1 MTDTE
6 KDTSTYTD
14 TPIPPYNQ
22 SNSPAIHTEENSSMA
37 DDLETQPD
45 SSDKESQSDQSDL
58 SELQHT
64 VMNLSYNDY
73 MAVLQTF
80 DASALSLDNA
90 NPVERKRAAFYL
102 ELLIARGSV
111 FVFEDNENPEKKAR
125 TILAAI
131 PVEEPIF
138 AMFFANI
145 AAMKEYMR
153 AIDNANT
160 YYDRLVED
168 RNDVDGKHKKY
179 KFEYDEYVG
188 DRKNGKNGG
197 LFGLSGLSRMIE
209 FGSSKEDD
217 VEGEVLDR
225 VSYYED
231 RISRSEQLMAGVKSD
246 ITELKNTLDRLTEMD
261 REFSRRLTEYFSE
274 FDM

>member
-1 MTDTE
+1 MTGTE

-14 TPIPPYNQ
+14 TPIPTHNQ
-22 SNSPAIHTEENSSMA
+22 STSPTIPTEENSSMA
-37 DDLETQPD
+37 DDLETQSD
-45 SSDKESQSDQSDL
+45 SSDEAYQSEQSDL

-80 DASALSLDNA
+80 DASALSLDNT
-90 NPVERKRAAFYL
+90 NPVERKRAAFYF

-111 FVFEDNENPEKKAR
+111 FVFEDNENPEEKAR

-138 AMFFANI
+138 AMFFANV

-168 RNDVDGKHKKY
+168 RNDVDGKHNKY
-179 KFEYDEYVG
+179 KGEYDEYVG
-188 DRKNGKNGG
+188 GRKNGKNGG
-197 LFGLSGLSRMIE
+197 LFGLGGLSRMIG

-217 VEGEVLDR
+217 VEGELLDR

-261 REFSRRLTEYFSE
+261 REFSRRLTEYFSG

>member
-1 MTDTE
+1 MTGTE

-14 TPIPPYNQ
+14 TPIPTHNQ
-22 SNSPAIHTEENSSMA
+22 STSPTIPTEENSSMA
-37 DDLETQPD
+37 DDLETQSD
-45 SSDKESQSDQSDL
+45 SSDEAYQSEQSDL

-80 DASALSLDNA
+80 DASSLSLDNT

-111 FVFEDNENPEKKAR
+111 FVFEDNENPEEKAR

-179 KFEYDEYVG
+179 KFKYDEYVC

-197 LFGLSGLSRMIE
+197 LFGLGGLSRMIE
-209 FGSSKEDD
+209 FGSSNEDD
-217 VEGEVLDR
+217 VEGELLDR